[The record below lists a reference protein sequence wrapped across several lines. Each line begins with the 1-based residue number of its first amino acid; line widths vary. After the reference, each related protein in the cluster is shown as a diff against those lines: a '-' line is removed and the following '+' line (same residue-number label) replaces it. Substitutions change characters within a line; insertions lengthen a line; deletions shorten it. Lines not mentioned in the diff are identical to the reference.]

1 MLCESQQQFSWK
13 QTHVKPTHW
22 MSSRGPTRL
31 SISWGVH
38 FLEEG
43 LVVPTCEVSGV
54 QTNNCI
60 VAATAIL
67 PAACAPSF
75 PSVTSIAESL
85 NLTLN
90 RLGCWRYCLCYES
103 ACDLVIG
110 LLRCNKYQQPQIR
123 STVDMLFVVRRLQEV
138 ARRRRIPL
146 YMCFV
151 DLQKAYDSVDRE
163 LLWKVLARAGVPEEM
178 IAVLRQ
184 FHDGMQAQVRMD
196 DGELS
201 DWFEVTQGL
210 RQGCVLSPLLFNIF
224 FAAATEV
231 VLVRFS
237 EDDTILK
244 DLVYLE
250 EEAGVWAETPLERAR
265 RAVWGMFYADD
276 AGVVSRSQ
284 EGLARMMTTIVEVF
298 GGIWPDSVGEED
310 RDSLDAGAGET
321 AEERGIAAT
330 TTCHRSS
337 GAKVRPDHPVPI
349 LG

>member
-1 MLCESQQQFSWK
+1 MCES
-13 QTHVKPTHW
+13 TT
-22 MSSRGPTRL
+22 T
-31 SISWGVH
+31 
-38 FLEEG
+38 
-43 LVVPTCEVSGV
+43 T
-54 QTNNCI
+54 
-60 VAATAIL
+60 VASL
-67 PAACAPSF
+67 PDEQCGFRP
-75 PSVTSIAESL
+75 E
-85 NLTLN
+85 
-90 RLGCWRYCLCYES
+90 
-103 ACDLVIG
+103 
-110 LLRCNKYQQPQIR
+110 R
-123 STVDMLFVVRRLQEV
+123 STVDMLFVVRRIQEL

-151 DLQKAYDSVDRE
+151 DLQKAYDSVNRE
-163 LLWKVLARAGVPEEM
+163 LLWKMSARAGVPEEM
-178 IAVLRQ
+178 IAAIRQ

-210 RQGCVLSPLLFNIF
+210 RQGCVLSPLLFNVF

-250 EEAGVWAETPLERAR
+250 EEAGVGAGTPSERAQ
-265 RAVWGMFYADD
+265 RAVWGMLYADA

-284 EGLARMMTTIVEVF
+284 EGLTSIW
-298 GGIWPDSVGEED
+298 GIWPDSVGEED

-321 AEERGIAAT
+321 AEERGTAAT

-337 GAKVRPDHPVPI
+337 EAKVRSDRPVPI
-349 LG
+349 LGRPCQQRWRTHAGDQPPEQSSVGMYQEVLPGALRPAESTVET